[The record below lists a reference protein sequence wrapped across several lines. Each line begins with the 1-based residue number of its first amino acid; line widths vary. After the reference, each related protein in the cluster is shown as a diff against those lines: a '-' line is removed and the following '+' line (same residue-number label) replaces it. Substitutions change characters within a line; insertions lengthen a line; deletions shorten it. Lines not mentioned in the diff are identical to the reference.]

1 MSMEFMH
8 VGIPITNKKPNMTYN
23 EDMKLWMSASDDYP
37 QKIEYLKFEEGSC
50 FPEILHRMPHVA
62 YKVDDLDKY
71 VKEADWIIVPPIEI
85 AFNVRIAF
93 VTVDNAIFEYYE
105 DKN

>member
-8 VGIPITNKKPNMTYN
+8 VGIPITNKKPNMTYA
-23 EDMKLWMSASDDYP
+23 EPMKIWMSNPDDYP
-37 QKIEYLKFEEGSC
+37 QKIEYLKFEEGTC
-50 FPEILHRMPHVA
+50 FPEILHRLPHVA

-71 VKEADWIIVPPIEI
+71 VKQADWVIFEPTEI
-85 AFNVRIAF
+85 APKVRIAF
-93 VTVDNAIFEYYE
+93 VMIDNAIFEYYE